1 MLKLKTTAAT
11 SDVGWI
17 FSVPTFEGI
26 FFSTGG
32 DKERKT
38 AVEKR
43 ISPQWLNL
51 QLWLKTAQTE
61 KIKLRE
67 QREN

>member
-11 SDVGWI
+11 SDVGLI

-38 AVEKR
+38 AVEKKEFPL
-43 ISPQWLNL
+43 SG
-51 QLWLKTAQTE
+51 
-61 KIKLRE
+61 
-67 QREN
+67 